1 MEGIHNFSGRVKSGL
16 GGFKVNEPI
25 DRSNMGSRGSTDSEI
40 NLIVDSRAS
49 IPNLKIDNWRGDL
62 NIRSANL
69 PADSS
74 STVPMEEDSKGLSED
89 NLDDPELVGIIN
101 DLALNCL
108 RNDPSKESGRSS
120 LPGLERDV
128 IIKGRKSNKV
138 VRLDELTPSNL
149 QVQDFEFKKESD
161 GKRQNNHESYSD
173 GQVSNKK

>member
-62 NIRSANL
+62 NIRSENL
-69 PADSS
+69 PADSSS

-89 NLDDPELVGIIN
+89 NLDDPELVGIKN
-101 DLALNCL
+101 
-108 RNDPSKESGRSS
+108 SS
-120 LPGLERDV
+120 
-128 IIKGRKSNKV
+128 I
-138 VRLDELTPSNL
+138 
-149 QVQDFEFKKESD
+149 
-161 GKRQNNHESYSD
+161 
-173 GQVSNKK
+173 